1 VSLAFLKITTFSLLS
16 TKLAALHTNYNA
28 EITQHKHIIQSK
40 HSQTRQT
47 MEKGLFNNL
56 YFSRY
61 SDKRDMAKDYGLQ
74 EIDLRV

>member
-1 VSLAFLKITTFSLLS
+1 
-16 TKLAALHTNYNA
+16 
-28 EITQHKHIIQSK
+28 
-40 HSQTRQT
+40 

-56 YFSRY
+56 DFSRY